1 MKLLIL
7 LLATLAQQ
15 PQAGAPPVRQGQST
29 VPNAGQ
35 TRGAVPA
42 PEEPHPPL
50 PPPSAPTTAPPRTAA
65 ELALEEETKNVAA
78 QLRCPVCQG
87 LSIQD
92 SPSELARQMKD
103 VVREKL
109 RAGET
114 ADQVKAYYVSKYG
127 EWVLLT
133 PPARGFNLAVYLLP
147 FGALLG
153 GIVLVFVLARRWIAQ
168 GQRMAGSDATRE
180 EEETPVL

>member
-1 MKLLIL
+1 MKLLIA
-7 LLATLAQQ
+7 LLAVLAQQ
-15 PQAGAPPVRQGQST
+15 PQAGTAPIRQGQST
-29 VPNAGQ
+29 VPNAQQ

-42 PEEPHPPL
+42 AEEPHPPL

-65 ELALEEETKNVAA
+65 ELALEEETKKVAA

-109 RAGET
+109 KAGET
-114 ADQVKAYYVSKYG
+114 PDQVKAYYVSKYG

-147 FGALLG
+147 FAGLLG
-153 GIVLVFVLARRWIAQ
+153 GAVLVGILAVRWTAQ
-168 GQRMAGSDATRE
+168 GKRMAENAAARE
-180 EEETPVL
+180 EEKTPVA